1 MTTITPTAN
10 FMINQI
16 GWPTFVREDHED
28 HEDFLDAPSSHQ
40 KKSLGE
46 FRTEM
51 SSKFVAKRNKRMAPV
66 ATAAAEEVLP
76 TREIISKAKTR
87 AQRRALDPEPEE
99 VPIQRVE
106 KKCRNSDY
114 WVRHHE
120 MTRSS
125 ARTMKTMTVSRVL
138 DED

>member
-1 MTTITPTAN
+1 MTT
-10 FMINQI
+10 F
-16 GWPTFVREDHED
+16 DHEVLFNPKFFSTH
-28 HEDFLDAPSSHQ
+28 HEDFDVPSSHQ

-51 SSKFVAKRNKRMAPV
+51 SSKFVAKRNKRMAPL
-66 ATAAAEEVLP
+66 ATASAEEATP

-99 VPIQRVE
+99 APIQRVE
-106 KKCRNSDY
+106 KKRRNSDY

-120 MTRSS
+120 VARSS
-125 ARTMKTMTVSRVL
+125 ARAVKTMAVSGLL